1 VYRTYTSSKG
11 EVRDPDRR
19 TIHEA
24 CRAARDANPKIDAR
38 LFEFIERLLLIEF
51 DGDSELEFVL
61 RFQQLTGPAMA
72 KGVED
77 TVFYRYARLVALNE
91 VGADPSEFSIPPG
104 TFHER
109 MRHRQAHFPE
119 ALNTTS
125 THDTKRSEDV
135 RARLL
140 SLSEIVDRWQAAVRQ
155 WRERLA
161 PHTTPNATPS
171 GGPAPDPQTEYFLL
185 QNLVGAWP
193 LDRDRM
199 GEYMTKAVREAKQ
212 HSSWQAPNEAYESA
226 IARYLDRLYGDEK
239 SCASIASFVDSLELG
254 ARANSLNQLMLKL
267 LCPGVPDIYQ
277 GTELWDFSLVDPDN
291 RRPVDF
297 SHRAELLQ
305 SLENAQVSELWQHRA
320 DGRVK
325 LWCLQQGMAL
335 RSRRAES
342 VGPEGDYVPLG
353 AEGTRADRVIAFC
366 RGHDVIAVITRW
378 WLRFGEDFEDT
389 ILQLPEGTWRNPLTG
404 RHDLKDR
411 VPIRELIAPLPVGV
425 LERQP

>member
-1 VYRTYTSSKG
+1 
-11 EVRDPDRR
+11 
-19 TIHEA
+19 
-24 CRAARDANPKIDAR
+24 
-38 LFEFIERLLLIEF
+38 
-51 DGDSELEFVL
+51 
-61 RFQQLTGPAMA
+61 
-72 KGVED
+72 
-77 TVFYRYARLVALNE
+77 
-91 VGADPSEFSIPPG
+91 
-104 TFHER
+104 
-109 MRHRQAHFPE
+109 
-119 ALNTTS
+119 
-125 THDTKRSEDV
+125 
-135 RARLL
+135 
-140 SLSEIVDRWQAAVRQ
+140 
-155 WRERLA
+155 
-161 PHTTPNATPS
+161 
-171 GGPAPDPQTEYFLL
+171 
-185 QNLVGAWP
+185 
-193 LDRDRM
+193 M